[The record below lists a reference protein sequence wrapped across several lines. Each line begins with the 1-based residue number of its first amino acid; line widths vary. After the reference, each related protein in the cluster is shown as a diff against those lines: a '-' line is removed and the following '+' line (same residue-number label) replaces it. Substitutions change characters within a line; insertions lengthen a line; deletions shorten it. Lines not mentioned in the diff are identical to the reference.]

1 MAGERAG
8 EEGTGRKEGS
18 KLGAPKG
25 SPRPREERGPN
36 HVKSWRE
43 VGRGTNSLLSRPHF
57 TSPTLPEA
65 RLKAREEADDGLPG
79 EGWRG
84 LGGRGRGQE
93 PAPARPGAHA
103 AAPARAAGRAPRA
116 TRRP

>member
-18 KLGAPKG
+18 KLGARRG
-25 SPRPREERGPN
+25 APRPREERRANCASPGG
-36 HVKSWRE
+36 KR
-43 VGRGTNSLLSRPHF
+43 GAGTNSLISRPRF
-57 TSPTLPEA
+57 PTVPEA
-65 RLKAREEADDGLPG
+65 RLKARGEADDGLPG

-84 LGGRGRGQE
+84 LGGRGRSRE
-93 PAPARPGAHA
+93 PAPAGPGAHG